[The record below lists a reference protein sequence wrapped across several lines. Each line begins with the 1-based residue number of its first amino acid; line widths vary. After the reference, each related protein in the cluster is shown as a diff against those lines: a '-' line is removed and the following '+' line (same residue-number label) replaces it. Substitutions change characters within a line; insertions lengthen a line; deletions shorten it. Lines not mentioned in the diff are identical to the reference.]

1 MKKKI
6 VFALV
11 LLICAMSLL
20 FAAEEKEKGPFGT
33 KWLMTKEELAEV
45 GTFGEVLS
53 SNEYC
58 TIYDFHP
65 KKTHS
70 SFESYSVVLGKDEG
84 LVKVVAYGKD
94 ISCNEYGT
102 ALKNEYNSMKDSLT
116 ASYGKVTNEYD
127 FNTSSLWNDPEDWM
141 YSLAKGYR
149 YLACYWELPRI
160 SVVLEAL
167 GSSSSKGYIR
177 LTYEH
182 NMWGIIVDRINNA
195 ENDLL

>member
-11 LLICAMSLL
+11 LMICAMSLL
-20 FAAEEKEKGPFGT
+20 LAAEEKEKGPFGT

-45 GTFGEVLS
+45 GTFGEIIN

-58 TIYDFHP
+58 TMYDFHP

-70 SFESYSVVLGKDEG
+70 AFESYTVILGKDEG
-84 LVKVVAYGKD
+84 LVKVIAYGKD

-102 ALKNEYNSMKDSLT
+102 ALKNEYNSMKASLT
-116 ASYGKVTNEYD
+116 GSYGSAKQEYD
-127 FNTSSLWNDPEDWM
+127 FNTSSLWSDPEDWM

-167 GSSSSKGYIR
+167 GSSSSKGYIK